1 MWVPLLWFKSP
12 CIYYKVG
19 KWVFFW
25 YLLSSYILGFSELCF
40 GEFLFITWTTIMFNA
55 GTFENVAELFDIE

>member
-1 MWVPLLWFKSP
+1 MTSDFSSQNFSVENN
-12 CIYYKVG
+12 Y
-19 KWVFFW
+19 FFW
-25 YLLSSYILGFSELCF
+25 YLLSLYILGFSELCF

>member
-1 MWVPLLWFKSP
+1 MTSDFSSQNFSVENN
-12 CIYYKVG
+12 Y
-19 KWVFFW
+19 FFW